1 MTTFNNR
8 DNLTIKNAIALIA
21 VIVLFSV
28 GFAFISYYQTHY
40 RMDAIVIGVEDN
52 KVLVEDNTNNLW
64 EFEGDGYTLN
74 EMVQVTFWTKGTDTT
89 REDDEIIR
97 VKKLDKSF

>member
-1 MTTFNNR
+1 MTAFNNR
-8 DNLTIKNAIALIA
+8 NNSELKDTIILLAVAI
-21 VIVLFSV
+21 LFSI
-28 GFAFISYYQTHY
+28 GFFLVNYYQTHY
-40 RMDAIVIGVEDN
+40 RMDAIVVGVEDN
-52 KVLVEDNTNNLW
+52 KVLVEDNTDNLW

-74 EMVQVTFWTKGTDTT
+74 EMVQVTFWTSGTDAT